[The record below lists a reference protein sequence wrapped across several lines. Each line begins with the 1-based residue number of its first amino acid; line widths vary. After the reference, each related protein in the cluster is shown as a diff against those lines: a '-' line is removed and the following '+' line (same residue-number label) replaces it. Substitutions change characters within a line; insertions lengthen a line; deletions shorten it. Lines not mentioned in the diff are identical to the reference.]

1 MYIIEGFQPSTHMM
15 IGGYG
20 FSVLLRKDI
29 ALKLLDKD
37 YKESEMI
44 SKIAES
50 HIEFM
55 FGENHLSRPHYH
67 FFERDGKKSWLL
79 QYSTVPG
86 NACDLGI
93 AFADL
98 NDTKIIDGV
107 EYVIYSSH
115 NVDSPRQAYA
125 LLSIWLTWFEIL
137 KSSIRDVK
145 GLHQGKK

>member
-1 MYIIEGFQPSTHMM
+1 MYKIEGFQPSTHMM

-20 FSVLLRKDI
+20 FNVLLKKEI
-29 ALKLLDKD
+29 ALILLDKD
-37 YKESEMI
+37 YKKGETI

-67 FFERDGKKSWLL
+67 FMERDNKISWLL
-79 QYSTVPG
+79 QYCTVPG

-98 NDTKIIDGV
+98 NDTKIIDGC

-115 NVDSPRQAYA
+115 NVDNPRQAYA
-125 LLSIWLTWFEIL
+125 LLSIWLTWFNVL
-137 KSSIRDVK
+137 KSSI
-145 GLHQGKK
+145 KKE